1 MFCCC
6 VPSEGAT
13 LRPWVVC
20 PFQVRSLPIL
30 SILPPRTYWVRR
42 EFCPL
47 LGHSSPSYF
56 SRFCLALYHCAQSFS
71 IFSCG
76 MELGCSGST
85 VSLNS
90 LQLSLYLFAFPML
103 YLLGTKLS
111 WSSMIF
117 YNNNNLDFITP
128 CCFIDYIK
136 IVRQDFNKMFSQTYI
151 WMVFGCQCLQKKV
164 LKSLF
169 PFVI

>member
-1 MFCCC
+1 MEEHFSEQYFFKNSAKGMFCCC

-85 VSLNS
+85 VSLIPSNS
-90 LQLSLYLFAFPML
+90 LFTFLLFLCYTCLAQNC
-103 YLLGTKLS
+103 LGVQ
-111 WSSMIF
+111 W
-117 YNNNNLDFITP
+117 
-128 CCFIDYIK
+128 
-136 IVRQDFNKMFSQTYI
+136 FSTTTTT
-151 WMVFGCQCLQKKV
+151 
-164 LKSLF
+164 
-169 PFVI
+169 